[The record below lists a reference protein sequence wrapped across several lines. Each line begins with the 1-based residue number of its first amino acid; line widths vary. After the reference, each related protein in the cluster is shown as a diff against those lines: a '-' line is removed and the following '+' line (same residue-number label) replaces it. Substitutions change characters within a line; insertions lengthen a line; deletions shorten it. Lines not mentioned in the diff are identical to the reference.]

1 MIDFHCHID
10 LYPDP
15 STILEGIDARGT
27 YVLAVTT
34 TPKAW
39 RGTGKLVG
47 DRKRV
52 RVALGLHPELVA
64 QRHGEVALLCGLL
77 PEARYVGEIGLDGSP
92 AHRDSMD
99 QQRAVFDRILQ
110 ACAAHGGRIMTI
122 HSRGAATLVLDALEQ
137 QRDAGVPILHWFSGT
152 SRELERAIAM
162 GCWFSIGPAMLR
174 SRKGRELASNMPLD
188 RILTE
193 TDAPFTRD
201 GDKPLMPWQAYDCLN
216 ELGTLT
222 RTDSSQLKLR
232 IMDNL
237 RSLPALLGSHPKQSS
252 PDFSC

>member
-15 STILEGIDARGT
+15 AKVLEGVDSHKT

-39 RGTGKLVG
+39 RGTRKLVG

-64 QRHGEVALLCGLL
+64 QRHNEVALLCGLI
-77 PEARYVGEIGLDGSP
+77 PEARYVGEIGLDGSL
-92 AHRDSMD
+92 AHRESMGI
-99 QQRAVFDRILQ
+99 QREVFHRILD
-110 ACAAHGGRIMTI
+110 ACSAQGGRILSI
-122 HSRGAATLVLDALEQ
+122 HSRSAATPVLDALEL
-137 QRDAGVPILHWFSGT
+137 RPRAGVPILHWFSGT
-152 SRELERAIAM
+152 TRELDRAIAL

-174 SRKGRELASNMPLD
+174 TRKGRELASLMPLD
-188 RILTE
+188 RLLTE
-193 TDAPFTRD
+193 TDAPFARD
-201 GDKPLMPWQAYDCLN
+201 GDDPLMPWHAYNCLP

-222 RTDSSQLKLR
+222 GIDTLLLAQQIKENLR
-232 IMDNL
+232 I
-237 RSLPALLGSHPKQSS
+237 LPTALQDRITS
-252 PDFSC
+252 

>member
-15 STILEGIDARGT
+15 SAILEGIDAHGT

-39 RGTGKLVG
+39 RGNKKLVG
-47 DRKRV
+47 ARKRV

-110 ACAAHGGRIMTI
+110 ACAGHGGRIMTI
-122 HSRGAATLVLDALEQ
+122 HSRGAATSVLDALEKH
-137 QRDAGVPILHWFSGT
+137 RDAGVPILHWFSGT

-174 SRKGRELASNMPLD
+174 SRRG
-188 RILTE
+188 
-193 TDAPFTRD
+193 
-201 GDKPLMPWQAYDCLN
+201 
-216 ELGTLT
+216 GTLHP
-222 RTDSSQLKLR
+222 
-232 IMDNL
+232 ICPWIG
-237 RSLPALLGSHPKQSS
+237 SLPRQTHPS
-252 PDFSC
+252 PATATSR